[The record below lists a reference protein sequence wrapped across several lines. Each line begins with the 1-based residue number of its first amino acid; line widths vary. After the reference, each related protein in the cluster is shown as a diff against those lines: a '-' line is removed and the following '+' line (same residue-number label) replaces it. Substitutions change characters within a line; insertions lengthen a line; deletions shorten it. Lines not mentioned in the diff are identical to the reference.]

1 MIDMSGMADKIT
13 SLHHWKRQGKDNT
26 KHKTRPRPGLIRFSS
41 TLSTPPPSSPR
52 RRFSTLSTPP
62 PPRRRFSTLST
73 LPPPPPVVEG
83 SRLHY
88 LRPPPLPPVAY
99 LKFSD
104 ASRLIN
110 SFLPLRLPTHYETP
124 LSFLAMMNLTAP
136 LPYPDSIRQN
146 PHFRLYDLDPAVDFT
161 PTNLNEAIKAIELC
175 GKIIESSLSVSEVK
189 KEAMVYSAKRLTI
202 LGTFPQL
209 AYRPCP
215 GRPNPQI
222 IGWSPPR

>member
-13 SLHHWKRQGKDNT
+13 SLHHWKRQGKA
-26 KHKTRPRPGLIRFSS
+26 
-41 TLSTPPPSSPR
+41 TLSTPPPPPP
-52 RRFSTLSTPP
+52 FSTLSTPP
-62 PPRRRFSTLST
+62 R
-73 LPPPPPVVEG
+73 PPPVEG

-88 LRPPPLPPVAY
+88 LLAST
-99 LKFSD
+99 LNFSD

>member
-13 SLHHWKRQGKDNT
+13 SLHHWKRQGNHNT

-41 TLSTPPPSSPR
+41 TLSTPPPLLPPSKVLYIIYAPPSSP
-52 RRFSTLSTPP
+52 SSKVL
-62 PPRRRFSTLST
+62 
-73 LPPPPPVVEG
+73 V
-83 SRLHY
+83 Y
-88 LRPPPLPPVAY
+88 IIYAPPPLPPVAY

-161 PTNLNEAIKAIELC
+161 PTNLDEAIKAIELC

-189 KEAMVYSAKRLTI
+189 KEAMVYSAKLLTI
-202 LGTFPQL
+202 LGTSLQL
-209 AYRPCP
+209 V
-215 GRPNPQI
+215 GR
-222 IGWSPPR
+222 

>member
-1 MIDMSGMADKIT
+1 
-13 SLHHWKRQGKDNT
+13 
-26 KHKTRPRPGLIRFSS
+26 
-41 TLSTPPPSSPR
+41 
-52 RRFSTLSTPP
+52 
-62 PPRRRFSTLST
+62 
-73 LPPPPPVVEG
+73 
-83 SRLHY
+83 
-88 LRPPPLPPVAY
+88 
-99 LKFSD
+99 
-104 ASRLIN
+104 
-110 SFLPLRLPTHYETP
+110 
-124 LSFLAMMNLTAP
+124 MMNLTAP

-175 GKIIESSLSVSEVK
+175 GKIIESSLSVSKVK

>member
-13 SLHHWKRQGKDNT
+13 SLHHWKRQGKAT
-26 KHKTRPRPGLIRFSS
+26 LSTPRPPPPVSVLVYIIYAPPSSPLLYIIYAPPSSPRRRFSS
-41 TLSTPPPSSPR
+41 TLSTPPP
-52 RRFSTLSTPP
+52 
-62 PPRRRFSTLST
+62 
-73 LPPPPPVVEG
+73 PPPVA
-83 SRLHY
+83 STLN
-88 LRPPPLPPVAY
+88 
-99 LKFSD
+99 FSD

-161 PTNLNEAIKAIELC
+161 PTNLDEAIKAIELC

-189 KEAMVYSAKRLTI
+189 KEAMVYSAKLLTI
-202 LGTFPQL
+202 LGTSLQL
-209 AYRPCP
+209 V
-215 GRPNPQI
+215 GR
-222 IGWSPPR
+222 